1 MTDPKP
7 QAPEAANSAKE
18 LDAAELEAVR
28 GGKTS
33 LKMEDP
39 KTSSLQVGPA
49 PAKPIDS
56 GGTSTTQI

>member
-1 MTDPKP
+1 MSDPKSQSDP
-7 QAPEAANSAKE
+7 AANSAKE
-18 LDAAELEAVR
+18 LDPADLDAVR